1 MARYSKLY
9 LIGEL
14 GGVDGFNPIRMQ
26 IWVGDG
32 NRQWLEPYY
41 IDQSI
46 KPIGVIKKIIPNGP
60 NDPVSVLDACIA
72 FYPHYF
78 QKCPSLAEAVFLLGN
93 DKTCLDF
100 NLDPLNI
107 PVIWKKLRKE
117 ARRYFKRLH
126 IFEAVFVP
134 FDLPNKTRN
143 A

>member
-1 MARYSKLY
+1 MAGYSKLY
-9 LIGEL
+9 VIGDE
-14 GGVDGFNPIRMQ
+14 GVDGVNPIRMQ

-93 DKTCLDF
+93 DKT
-100 NLDPLNI
+100 
-107 PVIWKKLRKE
+107 W
-117 ARRYFKRLH
+117 
-126 IFEAVFVP
+126 
-134 FDLPNKTRN
+134 TR
-143 A
+143 